1 MNFNIRNL
9 DIKVRGNDKKHIF
22 KIFMILVLINVLVTI
37 VVLLF
42 ANVEILKTILLY
54 IMSIVYVGIVV
65 YIIKKENK
73 VIGKSKES
81 FENKYDPI
89 LTKFIIKNEFILDNE
104 LLNAEIY
111 YLIKKGY
118 VEIDKENN
126 VLRLKDRNQFKQ
138 IDALE
143 RIDSEKIKEYSTNE
157 VPSYESMLIGK
168 ILFAFHDEIELN
180 EFKRNQKGNYYLER
194 GEMCKLAMEKMLLY
208 EIEKKNMLG
217 KKSSN
222 INFVSIAGILNI
234 ITSIMLFMVIG
245 RFNIILLLAI
255 IINIALIAVIIKNEN
270 ILAYKYSEDVIKYI
284 DNLLEYVNILKKGK
298 TTKFNNPTYEEENIN
313 ISGLANEQDRLV
325 YDLHNAES
333 IENNLNNKIDEN
345 NHEDEET
352 TNERDTDEELKFLF
366 GINTSEDLFI

>member
-157 VPSYESMLIGK
+157 VPSYESMFIGK

-245 RFNIILLLAI
+245 RFNIILLLAT